1 MQLRPQ
7 PLQPALRR
15 AELPLLTGAVG
26 AAGAARS
33 TLELVEHVEECEL
46 EAVELLLKCLY
57 RAELSQEA
65 RSDGVLLL
73 RVYRLKDKYK
83 SAACMEPVLAA
94 L

>member
-57 RAELSQEA
+57 RAELSQGCCCCECIA
-65 RSDGVLLL
+65 
-73 RVYRLKDKYK
+73 
-83 SAACMEPVLAA
+83 
-94 L
+94 